1 MPSTE
6 PGVQINV
13 VANAEREVRLI
24 ETANKYGASGYT
36 VWDVRGGGRSGS
48 HTGTLDADRNIFF
61 IMVIDKDHADD
72 MLAALERM
80 MGRGHHLTVWVTDAQ
95 TLPRPTSL
103 EE

>member
-1 MPSTE
+1 MPSTN

-13 VANAEREVRLI
+13 VANAEREQRLI
-24 ETANKYGASGYT
+24 ETAGKHGASGYT

-61 IMVIDKDHADD
+61 VIVVDRDRVDE

-80 MGRGHHLTVWVTDAQ
+80 VGRGHHLTVWATEAQ
-95 TLPRPTSL
+95 ILPRPGSVQG
-103 EE
+103 